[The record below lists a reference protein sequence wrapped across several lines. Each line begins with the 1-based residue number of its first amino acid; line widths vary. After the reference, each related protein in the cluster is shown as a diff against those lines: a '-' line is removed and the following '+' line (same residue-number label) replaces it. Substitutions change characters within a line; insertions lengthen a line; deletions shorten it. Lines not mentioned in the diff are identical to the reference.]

1 MARAEFESQ
10 KALMEVIPENV
21 IPPVAWGLFKEDE
34 SKAFYLTRFQDLRPK
49 VPPLSDF
56 LSIVKKLHHTS
67 VSPTGLFGFHCVS
80 KLRAMKT
87 NPVYNCGGTMTSI
100 ATHGRRK

>member
-1 MARAEFESQ
+1 MARAEYESQ
-10 KALMEVIPENV
+10 KALFEVIPEHV
-21 IPPVAWGLFKEDE
+21 IAPVAWGLFQNDE
-34 SKAFYLTRFQDLRPK
+34 RAFYLTRFRDLRPK

-80 KLRAMKT
+80 KVPAQVL
-87 NPVYNCGGTMTSI
+87 
-100 ATHGRRK
+100 